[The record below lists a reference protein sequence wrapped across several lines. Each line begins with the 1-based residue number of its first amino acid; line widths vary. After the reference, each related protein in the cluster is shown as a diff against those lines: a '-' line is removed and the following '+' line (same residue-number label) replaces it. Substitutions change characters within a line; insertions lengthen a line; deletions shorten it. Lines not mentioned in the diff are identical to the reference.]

1 MIDVDRRVFIASI
14 VKTIYEMA
22 PGFKPRNIDKIVN
35 NLIEKLNSTDTRN
48 KFGVTKVPT
57 HFAIAR
63 LETDK
68 ELRDLITY
76 ALDQDEVRELN
87 VSNNERKHG
96 NIQTNKIVFV
106 TATSA
111 EPDIDDDFIDLDAL
125 AQNSFNEVI
134 MQEQMR
140 EDCFLCKFAKEYP
153 SMEPSDCDECKHCV
167 LNPNYD
173 YKRITHP
180 IALIPRNSPKY
191 IEECK
196 KYGVNPH
203 VLDL

>member
-1 MIDVDRRVFIASI
+1 MIDINRRTFIASI

-22 PGFKPRNIDKIVN
+22 PGFKPRNIDKIIN
-35 NLIEKLNSTDTRN
+35 NLIEKLNTADIRN

-87 VSNNERKHG
+87 ISNNNYKNG
-96 NIQTNKIVFV
+96 NIQTDGAVFV
-106 TATSA
+106 TETSD
-111 EPDIDDDFIDLDAL
+111 EPDIDDDFIDLAAL
-125 AQNSFNEVI
+125 AQNSFIEVI

-140 EDCFLCKFAKEYP
+140 EDCFLCKFAKEY
-153 SMEPSDCDECKHCV
+153 SSTEPSDCDECKHCV
-167 LNPNYD
+167 LNPDYS

-180 IALIPRNSPKY
+180 IALIPINSPKY
-191 IEECK
+191 VEECK
-196 KYGVNPH
+196 KYGIDPH
-203 VLDL
+203 V

>member
-1 MIDVDRRVFIASI
+1 MIDINRRTFIASI

-22 PGFKPRNIDKIVN
+22 PGFKPRNIDKIIN
-35 NLIEKLNSTDTRN
+35 NLIEKLNTADIRN

-87 VSNNERKHG
+87 ISNNNYKNG
-96 NIQTNKIVFV
+96 NIQTDRAVFV
-106 TATSA
+106 TETSD
-111 EPDIDDDFIDLDAL
+111 EPDIDDDFIDLAAL
-125 AQNSFNEVI
+125 AQNSFIEVI

-140 EDCFLCKFAKEYP
+140 EDCFLCKFAKEY
-153 SMEPSDCDECKHCV
+153 SSTEPSDCDECKHCV
-167 LNPNYD
+167 LNPDYS

-180 IALIPRNSPKY
+180 IALIPINSPKY
-191 IEECK
+191 VEECK
-196 KYGVNPH
+196 KYGIDPH
-203 VLDL
+203 V